1 MSQET
6 VDEIYSVDPRVVN
19 ELEEIR
25 EEKRRR
31 GLALRMQP
39 LLDAISRCRATGD
52 TALHGAIRHWID
64 SLRAREWTDRGR
76 KCRMDL
82 SCDRKLNLPAALQ
95 HALGLETPAVLLRA
109 NGEVWSPPIGT
120 KMSLL
125 YSPAP
130 VS

>member
-1 MSQET
+1 MSRELL
-6 VDEIYSVDPRVVN
+6 ELMYSDDPRVVSA
-19 ELEEIR
+19 LEEIR
-25 EEKRRR
+25 EERRRR

-64 SLRAREWTDRGR
+64 SLRAREWTDKGR

-82 SCDRKLNLPAALQ
+82 SCDRRIKLPSALQ
-95 HALGLETPAVLLRA
+95 HVLGLASPEVLLLA
-109 NGEVWSPPIGT
+109 NGEVWSSPAGT
-120 KMSLL
+120 KVSLL
-125 YSPAP
+125 YSPAS